1 MIKLFSELK
10 IKEPDLYQEV
20 IKACKSEP
28 DSNQWFVTKTF
39 GELKQAAKYVN
50 AHSWN
55 INMYKLQQNFTSY
68 EWTILN
74 TLINSNKPEKISS
87 REQLLVSATQKTVRF
102 VERYLKDRE
111 YQKQIDEIEAKKSGK
126 VKASASEDWQ
136 NLQKI
141 FN

>member
-10 IKEPDLYQEV
+10 SKEPDLYLEV

-87 REQLLVSATQKTVRF
+87 REQLLVAATQKTTRF
-102 VERYLKDRE
+102 VERFLKDRE

-126 VKASASEDWQ
+126 VKSSASVDWRE
-136 NLQKI
+136 LQSI